1 MKILI
6 LFALIL
12 ALAGCSKS
20 EPIGMSGRA
29 ARMVSERSF
38 TEAEVAPG
46 SKGTAQ
52 ATRRYLALKH
62 RVTLLV
68 PAASLAQHFGAIQA
82 ECLKL
87 GCEILSAGQETE
99 SPDQY
104 AHATLTARVP
114 PAAFH
119 GFFTGIQAH
128 GKLLSHHS
136 ESEDKTAEVIDVEA
150 RIKNLE
156 ALKARVLELLAKN
169 AGSLKDM
176 LDAEKQLAETQAAL
190 DSINGQRRVL
200 ASQTDM
206 IRIEI
211 ELRPQSLRN
220 EGNWT
225 APVAVAVDEAG
236 EVLMKSIAF
245 LLTAAV
251 ALLPWALLFSLVF
264 LPLRRIWRRRRAAR
278 LAKAPPEK

>member
-1 MKILI
+1 MKTLT
-6 LFALIL
+6 LLALIL
-12 ALAGCSKS
+12 VLAGCSKS
-20 EPIGMSGRA
+20 EPIGMSSGRA
-29 ARMVSERSF
+29 SMVSER
-38 TEAEVAPG
+38 AAAPADGAPG
-46 SKGTAQ
+46 SKGADQ
-52 ATRRYLALKH
+52 AARRYLALKH
-62 RVTLLV
+62 KVTLLV
-68 PAASLAQHFGAIQA
+68 PGASLAQHFAAIQA

-87 GCEILSAGQETE
+87 GCEILSAGHETE
-99 SPDQY
+99 SPGQD
-104 AHATLTARVP
+104 ANATLVARVP
-114 PAAFH
+114 PAAFS
-119 GFFTGIQAH
+119 GFFTGIQTH
-128 GKLLSHHS
+128 GKLLSHYS

-156 ALKARVLELLAKN
+156 ALKARVLDLLAKN

-190 DSINGQRRVL
+190 DSIHGQRRVL

-211 ELRPQSLRN
+211 ELRPQSLRTQ
-220 EGNWT
+220 GSWT
-225 APVAVAVDEAG
+225 APVAVAADEAG

-264 LPLRRIWRRRRAAR
+264 LPLRRMWRRRRAAK
-278 LAKAPPEK
+278 LAKAQPQ